1 MGALIRSIDWS
12 ATPIGAPESWTPAL
26 RMMVRLLLANRF
38 PLLLWWGPQYCQIY
52 NDAYRPVLGDKHPRS
67 MGQRASECFP
77 EIWPIIGPLI
87 DTPFHGGPATW
98 MEDLQLEYI
107 RYELLEEAHFTIAYS
122 PVPDDTVPGKI
133 GGVLAT
139 VHEITEKVVGERRL
153 RLLRDLGAESAK
165 AKTAAE
171 ACSLI
176 ADTFSQDPKDIPFA
190 LVYLMDGERRHAR
203 LSAVAGIAVESSAAP
218 VEIDLASPTTHE
230 QPWPLAQAMRDDAMQ
245 FVGDLQTRLVK
256 VPPGPWGSPPRS
268 AAVLPIRSNIAHQPE
283 GFLVFGISSRLRFDD
298 AYRWFCELLTS
309 QVATAIASAN
319 RHEEERKKTEALA
332 EIDRAKT
339 TFFSNVSHEFRTPLT
354 LILGAVEAAAR
365 RAEGSV
371 TVSGQD
377 LDLIRRN
384 TLRLLKLVNMLLDF
398 SRIEADRM
406 AAFYE
411 PVDLPAFTAELAGVF
426 RSAIEK
432 GGLRLSVDCPAL
444 GEPVYVDRAMW
455 EKIVLNLLSNAF
467 KFTFEGEIAVSL
479 RQSGQCAELA
489 ISDTGTGIPERELP
503 HLFERFHRVE
513 GARGRT
519 YEGSGIGLAL
529 VQELAKIHGGAVH
542 TESMLGQGSR
552 FVVSIPLGRA
562 HLPPDHVSEAER
574 SHTVG
579 ARAYLEEALHWL
591 PGASNAV
598 TATEGS
604 QAFSAGGQAFCAPSH
619 RPRVLLADDNADMRQ
634 YLERLLTGNYEVH
647 SVGDGETALAE
658 ALRNPPDLVLA
669 DVMMPR
675 MDGFALLRAL
685 RSDPRSNSIPVILV
699 SARAGE
705 ESRVQGLEQGAD
717 DYMVKPFSARELL
730 ARVSA
735 RLEITQLN
743 RETLREQ
750 DLRQRAEEVERRTKI
765 ILESITDG
773 FVAVDSNWRY
783 TYVNAAAE
791 QIFGRDRHEM
801 LGRTV
806 WEVFPEAADTRFALE
821 FRRSM
826 TARVP
831 VVIESYFEPMDRW
844 FAANGYPSADG
855 GLAIYFRDVTREKRA
870 EEALV
875 DKERFIHQI
884 ADLTPAVISVF
895 DLAVGHETYISRG
908 VETLLGYTPDEIARM
923 KDPLSTL
930 CHPDDVLRCRDDLTQ
945 LKKIAAGIF
954 EMEYRMRRRDGQWR
968 WLASRIT
975 AFSRNANGE
984 VGQLIAA
991 TLDVTA
997 RKETEEALCASEE
1010 RFRRYF
1016 ELGLIGMAI
1025 TSPDKGCLE
1034 VNDEI
1039 CRILGYER
1047 SELLN
1052 KTWAEMTHPDDLA
1065 ADFAQFERV
1074 MAGEIGGYTLDKRW
1088 IRKGGQVIDSTV
1100 SVKCLRRGDG
1110 SVAYFVALL
1119 QDITA
1124 RKQTEAALERSQ
1136 RELELRVVRRTRQL
1150 SDLNEELL
1158 KEIVERKRAEME
1170 SLALR
1175 EAGAA
1180 ELAAMTRL
1188 HELSIRLLAS
1198 TELKPLMEEVLDAT
1212 MALQSSRGR
1221 EPRRARE
1228 A

>member
-1 MGALIRSIDWS
+1 MLPTNDCSGRVDARIASLGEAGRASHLARYNARLPSVGHRALQSLGLRHFLRYAMSQNERAPIQAAPDFLSGGGEMGALIRSIDWS
-12 ATPIGAPESWTPAL
+12 ATPIGAAESWTPAL

-38 PLLLWWGPQYCQIY
+38 PLVLWWGPQYCQIY

-77 EIWPIIGPLI
+77 EIWPVVGPLI

-107 RYELLEEAHFTIAYS
+107 RYELLEETHFTVAYS
-122 PVPDDTVPGKI
+122 PVPDDTVPGRI

-139 VHEITEKVVGERRL
+139 VHEITEKVIGERRL

-165 AKTAAE
+165 AKTAVE
-171 ACSLI
+171 ACSLV

-190 LVYLMDGERRHAR
+190 LVYLRDGERRHAR
-203 LSAVAGIAVESSAAP
+203 LSAVAGVAVESSSAP
-218 VEIDLASPTTHE
+218 VEIDLASPTTRE

-245 FVGDLQTRLVK
+245 FVGDLENRLGK

-268 AAVLPIRSNIAHQPE
+268 AAVLPIRSNMANQPE

-319 RHEEERKKTEALA
+319 RHEEERKKSEALA

-354 LILGAVEAAAR
+354 LILGPLEALAR

-406 AAFYE
+406 VAAYE

-432 GGLRLSVDCPAL
+432 AGLRLSIDCPAL
-444 GEPVYVDRAMW
+444 GEPVYVDRATW

-467 KFTFEGEIAVSL
+467 KFTFDGEIAVSL

-529 VQELAKIHGGAVH
+529 VQELARMHGGAVH
-542 TESMLGQGSR
+542 TESILGQGSR
-552 FVVSIPLGRA
+552 FVVTIPLGRA
-562 HLPPDHVSEAER
+562 HLPSDHVSEAER

-604 QAFSAGGQAFCAPSH
+604 QALSADDQAFCAPSH

-634 YLERLLTGNYEVH
+634 YLERLLIENYDVRA
-647 SVGDGETALAE
+647 VGDGEAALAE
-658 ALRNPPDLVLA
+658 ALRHAPDLVLA

-685 RSDPRSNSIPVILV
+685 RNDPGTNSIPVVLL
-699 SARAGE
+699 SARAGD
-705 ESRVQGLEQGAD
+705 ESRVEGLEQGAD
-717 DYMVKPFSARELL
+717 DYIVKPFSARELL

-735 RLEITQLN
+735 RLEIAQLN
-743 RETLREQ
+743 REKSREQ

-765 ILESITDG
+765 ILESITNG
-773 FVAVDSNWRY
+773 FVAVDCDWRY

-806 WEVFPEAADTRFALE
+806 WEVFPEAAGTRFALE
-821 FRRSM
+821 FQRSM
-826 TARVP
+826 TARIP
-831 VVIESYFEPMDRW
+831 VVIESYLNR
-844 FAANGYPSADG
+844 STV
-855 GLAIYFRDVTREKRA
+855 GLR
-870 EEALV
+870 
-875 DKERFIHQI
+875 Q
-884 ADLTPAVISVF
+884 
-895 DLAVGHETYISRG
+895 
-908 VETLLGYTPDEIARM
+908 
-923 KDPLSTL
+923 
-930 CHPDDVLRCRDDLTQ
+930 
-945 LKKIAAGIF
+945 AGIH
-954 EMEYRMRRRDGQWR
+954 RR
-968 WLASRIT
+968 
-975 AFSRNANGE
+975 
-984 VGQLIAA
+984 
-991 TLDVTA
+991 
-997 RKETEEALCASEE
+997 
-1010 RFRRYF
+1010 
-1016 ELGLIGMAI
+1016 
-1025 TSPDKGCLE
+1025 
-1034 VNDEI
+1034 
-1039 CRILGYER
+1039 
-1047 SELLN
+1047 
-1052 KTWAEMTHPDDLA
+1052 
-1065 ADFAQFERV
+1065 
-1074 MAGEIGGYTLDKRW
+1074 MAG
-1088 IRKGGQVIDSTV
+1088 
-1100 SVKCLRRGDG
+1100 
-1110 SVAYFVALL
+1110 
-1119 QDITA
+1119 
-1124 RKQTEAALERSQ
+1124 
-1136 RELELRVVRRTRQL
+1136 
-1150 SDLNEELL
+1150 
-1158 KEIVERKRAEME
+1158 
-1170 SLALR
+1170 
-1175 EAGAA
+1175 
-1180 ELAAMTRL
+1180 
-1188 HELSIRLLAS
+1188 
-1198 TELKPLMEEVLDAT
+1198 
-1212 MALQSSRGR
+1212 
-1221 EPRRARE
+1221 
-1228 A
+1228 